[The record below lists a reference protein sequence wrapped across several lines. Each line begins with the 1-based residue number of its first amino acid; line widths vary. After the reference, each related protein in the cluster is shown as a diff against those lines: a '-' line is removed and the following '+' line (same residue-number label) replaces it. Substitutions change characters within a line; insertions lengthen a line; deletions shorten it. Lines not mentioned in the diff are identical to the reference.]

1 MVRKAQTAVAALGR
15 SLFVIAFLGWGAK
28 VMLGALLTGDAMS
41 LALGATLAV
50 IALGE
55 AFDW

>member
-28 VMLGALLTGDAMS
+28 VVLAAFLTGDFVAM
-41 LALGATLAV
+41 ALGAALIV
-50 IALGE
+50 LALGE